1 MIDPGRVE
9 LQDVTFITTSDW
21 YYSRHGND
29 GLLDALAPK
38 RNNYTTSMDYQR
50 ENVNS
55 SHGFIR
61 LDVIFFRSP
70 ETCTKNRDGCNWV
83 DLGVGVWDGDSE
95 VLCCTDQNVAM
106 GICASSSIDRI
117 IINDSKFKGIHR
129 VISLNTN
136 NEQITEPF
144 VTSKMSRPKF
154 ETNEGTGL
162 YTLVV
167 SNCGKRG
174 RKVIMEGRQV
184 WIGKSGYLPGNY
196 GVEWNFIIVLT
207 FLWIVSFTYLGI
219 IIIFDARPFTPVQKI
234 LLTGIGIGF
243 LTCLFRSLDYFI
255 WNYKGKRDMYV
266 YCTCKNFCFVMWHA
280 KFFVHLPIQTI

>member
-1 MIDPGRVE
+1 
-9 LQDVTFITTSDW
+9 
-21 YYSRHGND
+21 
-29 GLLDALAPK
+29 
-38 RNNYTTSMDYQR
+38 MDYQR

-234 LLTGIGIGF
+234 LLTGIGIGL